1 MVDEKSSLSPFSYE
15 TIIGLEVHVQ
25 LNTNS
30 KLFCGCS
37 TEFGAPPNTHTCPVC
52 TGMPGILPVVNRKAV
67 EYAIKSALALN
78 CQVLSR
84 SIFARKNYFYPDLPK
99 NYQISQYEEPLAQRG
114 YLEIGT
120 DSARK
125 RVGITRIN
133 LEEDA
138 GKLLHSIGSREID
151 GSLVDFNRCG
161 VPLLEIVSSPDIT
174 SPEEAYTYLTTLKNI
189 LRYLEVSDC
198 DMEKG
203 SLRCD
208 ANVSVRLAGKKELG
222 VKAEVK
228 NMNSFKAIQKALEY
242 EVKRQIKA
250 LENEE
255 KIVQETR
262 LWDEKKER
270 TYSMRS
276 KEEAHDYRYFPEP
289 DLVPLIVEKEWIKDI
304 RKTISE
310 LPDIRRVRFIREYKL
325 SEYDAG
331 VLTAEKALADYFEQV
346 VKAYSN
352 PKVVT
357 NWVMVELLGR
367 LNAVNKEV
375 GESPVSPGQLA
386 QLLKLMEK
394 GTISGKIAKTIFE
407 EMFNTGEDPQVII
420 QEKKLVQI
428 TDEKEISKI
437 VEEVLKEN
445 PDAVEEY
452 GKGKDKAIGHLVGQ
466 VMRKTQGKANPQ
478 LVNKILKNK
487 LKR

>member
-1 MVDEKSSLSPFSYE
+1 MKEYE
-15 TIIGLEVHVQ
+15 SIIGLEVHVQ
-25 LNTNS
+25 LKTKS

-37 TEFGAPPNTHTCPVC
+37 TEFGAPANTHTCPVC
-52 TGMPGILPVVNRKAV
+52 TGMPGILPVVNKKAV

-78 CQVLSR
+78 CGVASR

-99 NYQISQYEEPLAQRG
+99 NYQISQYEEPLAQNG
-114 YLEIGT
+114 YLEIRT
-120 DSARK
+120 DSGRRK
-125 RVGITRIN
+125 VGIARIN

-138 GKLLHSIGSREID
+138 GKLLHYIGSREID

-161 VPLLEIVSSPDIT
+161 VPLLEIVSSPDIK

-208 ANVSVRLAGKKELG
+208 ANASVRFVGEKELG

-242 EVKRQIKA
+242 EVNRQIKA
-250 LENEE
+250 LENGQR
-255 KIVQETR
+255 IVQETR
-262 LWDEKKER
+262 LWDERRER
-270 TYSMRS
+270 TSPMRS

-289 DLVPLIVEKEWIKDI
+289 DLVPLIVEEEWIEKV
-304 RKTISE
+304 RRTIPE
-310 LPDIRRVRFIREYKL
+310 LPGRRRERLIREYGL

-331 VLTAEKALADYFEQV
+331 VLTAEKALANYFEQV
-346 VKAYSN
+346 AKLYNN
-352 PKVVT
+352 PKAVT

-367 LNAVNKEV
+367 LNAVNREV
-375 GESPVSPGQLA
+375 EESPVSPGQLA
-386 QLLKLMEK
+386 ELLKLMEK
-394 GTISGKIAKTIFE
+394 GTISGRIAKTVFE
-407 EMFNTGEDPQVII
+407 EMFDTGKNPQVIVE
-420 QEKKLVQI
+420 EKKLVQI
-428 TDEKEISKI
+428 TDEKGIGKV

-445 PDAVEEY
+445 PGAVEEY
-452 GKGKDKAIGHLVGQ
+452 RKGKEKALGHLVGQ

-478 LVNKILKNK
+478 LVNKILKEK
-487 LKR
+487 LRKK

>member
-1 MVDEKSSLSPFSYE
+1 MVKYE

-25 LNTNS
+25 LKTKS

-37 TEFGAPPNTHTCPVC
+37 TEFGAPANTHTCPVC
-52 TGMPGILPVVNRKAV
+52 TGMPGILPVVNKKAV

-78 CQVLSR
+78 CGVASR

-99 NYQISQYEEPLAQRG
+99 NYQISQYEQPLAQNG
-114 YLEIGT
+114 YLEIRT
-120 DSARK
+120 DSGRRK
-125 RVGITRIN
+125 VGITRIN

-138 GKLLHSIGSREID
+138 GKLLHYIGSREID

-161 VPLLEIVSSPDIT
+161 VPLLEIVSSPDIK
-174 SPEEAYTYLTTLKNI
+174 SPEEAYSYLTTLKNI

-208 ANVSVRLAGKKELG
+208 ANASVRFVGEKELG

-242 EVKRQIKA
+242 EVNRQIKA
-250 LENEE
+250 LENGQR
-255 KIVQETR
+255 IVQETR
-262 LWDEKKER
+262 LWDERRER
-270 TYSMRS
+270 TSPMRS

-289 DLVPLIVEKEWIKDI
+289 DLVPLIVEEEWIEKV
-304 RKTISE
+304 RRTIPE
-310 LPDIRRVRFIREYKL
+310 LPGRRRERLVREYGL

-331 VLTAEKALADYFEQV
+331 VLTAEKALANYFEQV
-346 VKAYSN
+346 VKLYSN
-352 PKVVT
+352 PKAVT

-367 LNAVNKEV
+367 LNAVNREV
-375 GESPVSPGQLA
+375 EESPVSPGQLA
-386 QLLKLMEK
+386 ELLKLMEK
-394 GTISGKIAKTIFE
+394 GTISGKIAKTVFE
-407 EMFNTGEDPQVII
+407 EMFDTGKNPQVIVE
-420 QEKKLVQI
+420 EKKLVQI
-428 TDEKEISKI
+428 TDEKGIGKV

-445 PDAVEEY
+445 PGAVEEY
-452 GKGKDKAIGHLVGQ
+452 RKGKEKALGHLVGQ

-478 LVNKILKNK
+478 LVNKILKEK
-487 LKR
+487 LRKK

>member
-1 MVDEKSSLSPFSYE
+1 MVKYE
-15 TIIGLEVHVQ
+15 TIIGLEVHVH
-25 LNTNS
+25 LKTES

-37 TEFGAPPNTHTCPVC
+37 TEFGAAPNTHACPVC
-52 TGMPGILPVVNRKAV
+52 TGMPGILPVVNKKAV
-67 EYAIKSALALN
+67 EYTIKSALALN
-78 CQVLSR
+78 CEVASR

-99 NYQISQYEEPLAQRG
+99 NYQISQYDEPLAQNG

-120 DSARK
+120 DSGRK
-125 RVGITRIN
+125 KVGITRIH

-138 GKLLHSIGSREID
+138 GKLLHYIGSREID

-161 VPLLEIVSSPDIT
+161 VPLLEIVSFPDIT

-189 LRYLEVSDC
+189 IRYLEVSDC

-228 NMNSFKAIQKALEY
+228 NMNSFRAIQKALEY

-250 LENEE
+250 LESKER
-255 KIVQETR
+255 IIQETR

-270 TYSMRS
+270 TYPMRS

-289 DLVPLIVEKEWIKDI
+289 DLVPLIVEKEWIENI

-310 LPDIRRVRFIREYKL
+310 LPDERRERFIKEYKL
-325 SEYDAG
+325 SEYNAG
-331 VLTAEKALADYFEQV
+331 VLTAEKPLANYFEQV
-346 VKAYSN
+346 VKLYNN

-375 GESPVSPGQLA
+375 EESPISPGQLA
-386 QLLKLMEK
+386 ELLKLMEK
-394 GTISGKIAKTIFE
+394 GTISGKIAKTVFE
-407 EMFNTGEDPQVII
+407 EMFNSGKNPQVIVK
-420 QEKKLVQI
+420 EKKLVQI
-428 TDEKEISKI
+428 TDEKEIGKI

-452 GKGKDKAIGHLVGQ
+452 GKGKEKTIGHLVGQ

-478 LVNKILKNK
+478 FVNRILKEK
-487 LKR
+487 LLKK

>member
-1 MVDEKSSLSPFSYE
+1 MVKYE
-15 TIIGLEVHVQ
+15 TVIGLEVHVQ
-25 LNTNS
+25 LKTKS

-37 TEFGAPPNTHTCPVC
+37 IEFGAPPNTHTCPVC
-52 TGMPGILPVVNRKAV
+52 TGMPGVLPVVNRQAV

-99 NYQISQYEEPLAQRG
+99 NYQISQYEEPLARNG

-120 DSARK
+120 GGGRK
-125 RVGITRIN
+125 KVRIARIN

-138 GKLLHSIGSREID
+138 GKLLHYVGSREIE

-208 ANVSVRLAGKKELG
+208 ANVSVRPAGKKELG

-228 NMNSFKAIQKALEY
+228 NMNSFRAIQKALEY
-242 EVKRQIKA
+242 EVKRQVKA
-250 LENEE
+250 LESKER
-255 KIVQETR
+255 IVQETR
-262 LWDEKKER
+262 LWDEKKEK
-270 TYSMRS
+270 THSMRS

-289 DLVPLIVEKEWIKDI
+289 DLVPLIVEKEWKENIK
-304 RKTISE
+304 KTISE
-310 LPDIRRVRFIREYKL
+310 LPDTRRERFMRDYKL
-325 SEYDAG
+325 SQYDAG
-331 VLTAEKALADYFEQV
+331 VLTAEKALAEYFEQV
-346 VKAYSN
+346 VKAYNN

-357 NWVMVELLGR
+357 NWVTVELLGR
-367 LNAVNKEV
+367 LNAVNKGVE
-375 GESPVSPGQLA
+375 ESPVSTGQLA
-386 QLLKLMEK
+386 ELLKLIEK
-394 GTISGKIAKTIFE
+394 GIISGKIAKTVFE
-407 EMFNTGEDPQVII
+407 EMFNSGKNPQAIVR
-420 QEKKLVQI
+420 EKKLVQI
-428 TDEKEISKI
+428 TDEKEIGKI

-445 PDAVEEY
+445 PDAVKEY
-452 GKGKDKAIGHLVGQ
+452 GKGKEKAIGHLVGQ
-466 VMRKTQGKANPQ
+466 VMRKTRGKANPQ
-478 LVNKILKNK
+478 LVNKILKDK
-487 LKR
+487 LRK

>member
-1 MVDEKSSLSPFSYE
+1 MAEYE
-15 TIIGLEVHVQ
+15 TVIGLEVHVQ
-25 LNTNS
+25 LKTKS

-52 TGMPGILPVVNRKAV
+52 TGMPGILPVVNKQAV

-78 CQVLSR
+78 CEVPSR

-99 NYQISQYEEPLAQRG
+99 NYQISQYEQPLAQNG

-125 RVGITRIN
+125 RVGIARIN

-138 GKLLHSIGSREID
+138 GKLLHNIGSREID

-174 SPEEAYTYLTTLKNI
+174 SPEEAYIYLTTLKNI

-208 ANVSVRLAGKKELG
+208 ANVSVRLLGKKELG

-250 LENEE
+250 LESEE
-255 KIVQETR
+255 RIVQETR
-262 LWDEKKER
+262 LWDEKKEK

-289 DLVPLIVEKEWIKDI
+289 DLVPLVAEKKWIENI

-310 LPDIRRVRFIREYKL
+310 LPDMRRQRFIKEYKL

-331 VLTAEKALADYFEQV
+331 LLTSDKALADYFEQV
-346 VKAYSN
+346 VKSYNN
-352 PKVVT
+352 PKMVT

-367 LNAVNKEV
+367 LNTVNKEV

-386 QLLKLMEK
+386 ELLKLMDK
-394 GTISGKIAKTIFE
+394 GIISGKIAKTVFE
-407 EMFNTGEDPQVII
+407 EMFNTGKNPQVIV
-420 QEKKLVQI
+420 QEQKLVQI

-452 GKGKDKAIGHLVGQ
+452 GKGKQKAIGHLVGQ
-466 VMRKTQGKANPQ
+466 VMRKTEGKANPQ
-478 LVNKILKNK
+478 LVNKILKERL
-487 LKR
+487 LKK

>member
-1 MVDEKSSLSPFSYE
+1 MVEYE

-25 LNTNS
+25 LKTKS

-52 TGMPGILPVVNRKAV
+52 TGMPGVLPVVNRQAV

-99 NYQISQYEEPLAQRG
+99 NYQISQYEEPLAQNG

-120 DSARK
+120 DGGRK
-125 RVGITRIN
+125 RVGIARIN

-138 GKLLHSIGSREID
+138 GKLLHFIGSREID

-174 SPEEAYTYLTTLKNI
+174 SPEEAYTYLTSLKNI

-242 EVKRQIKA
+242 EVKRQVKA
-250 LENEE
+250 LESKER
-255 KIVQETR
+255 IVQETR

-289 DLVPLIVEKEWIKDI
+289 DLVPLIVKKEWMENI

-310 LPDIRRVRFIREYKL
+310 LPNTRRERFMKDYKL

-331 VLTAEKALADYFEQV
+331 VLTAEKALAEYFEQV
-346 VKAYSN
+346 VKAYNN

-367 LNAVNKEV
+367 LNAVNKGVE
-375 GESPVSPGQLA
+375 ESPVSTGQLA
-386 QLLKLMEK
+386 ELLKLMEK
-394 GTISGKIAKTIFE
+394 GIISGKIAKTVFE
-407 EMFNTGEDPQVII
+407 EMFNTGKNPQVIV

-428 TDEKEISKI
+428 TDEKEIGKI

-445 PDAVEEY
+445 PDAVKEY
-452 GKGKDKAIGHLVGQ
+452 GKGKEKAIGHLVGQ

-478 LVNKILKNK
+478 LVNKMLKEKLLNK
-487 LKR
+487 

>member
-1 MVDEKSSLSPFSYE
+1 MAEYE
-15 TIIGLEVHVQ
+15 TVIGLEVHVQ
-25 LNTNS
+25 LKTKS

-52 TGMPGILPVVNRKAV
+52 TGMPGVLPVVNRQAV

-78 CQVLSR
+78 CEVPSR

-99 NYQISQYEEPLAQRG
+99 NYQISQYEQPLAQNG

-120 DSARK
+120 DSAKK
-125 RVGITRIN
+125 RVGIARIN

-138 GKLLHSIGSREID
+138 GKLLHNIGSREID

-161 VPLLEIVSSPDIT
+161 VPLLEIVSSPDIK

-208 ANVSVRLAGKKELG
+208 ANVSVRLVGKKELG

-228 NMNSFKAIQKALEY
+228 NMNSFRAIQKALEY
-242 EVKRQIKA
+242 EVTRQIKA
-250 LENEE
+250 LESEE
-255 KIVQETR
+255 RIVQETR

-289 DLVPLIVEKEWIKDI
+289 DLVPLVAEKKRIENI

-310 LPDIRRVRFIREYKL
+310 LPDMRRQRFIKEYKL
-325 SEYDAG
+325 SQYDAG
-331 VLTAEKALADYFEQV
+331 VLTSDKALADYFEQV
-346 VKAYSN
+346 VKSYNN
-352 PKVVT
+352 PKMVT

-367 LNAVNKEV
+367 LNTVNKQV
-375 GESPVSPGQLA
+375 RESPVSPGQLA
-386 QLLKLMEK
+386 DLLKLMDK
-394 GTISGKIAKTIFE
+394 GIISGKIAKTVFE
-407 EMFNTGEDPQVII
+407 EMFNTGKNPQAIV
-420 QEKKLVQI
+420 QEQKLVQI
-428 TDEKEISKI
+428 TDEKEISRI

-452 GKGKDKAIGHLVGQ
+452 GKGKQKAIGHLVGQ

-478 LVNKILKNK
+478 LVNKILKERL
-487 LKR
+487 LKK

>member
-1 MVDEKSSLSPFSYE
+1 MVEYE

-25 LNTNS
+25 LKTKS

-52 TGMPGILPVVNRKAV
+52 TGMPGVLPVVNRQAV

-99 NYQISQYEEPLAQRG
+99 NYQISQYEEPLAQNG

-120 DSARK
+120 DGGRK
-125 RVGITRIN
+125 RVGIARIN

-138 GKLLHSIGSREID
+138 GKLLHFIGSREID

-174 SPEEAYTYLTTLKNI
+174 SPEEAYTYLTSLKNI

-242 EVKRQIKA
+242 EVKRQVKA
-250 LENEE
+250 LESKER
-255 KIVQETR
+255 IVQETR

-289 DLVPLIVEKEWIKDI
+289 DLVPLIVKKEWMENI

-310 LPDIRRVRFIREYKL
+310 LPDTRRERFMKDYKL

-331 VLTAEKALADYFEQV
+331 VLTAEKALAEYFEQV
-346 VKAYSN
+346 VKAYNN

-367 LNAVNKEV
+367 LNAVNKGVE
-375 GESPVSPGQLA
+375 ESPVSTGQLA
-386 QLLKLMEK
+386 ELLKLMEK
-394 GTISGKIAKTIFE
+394 GIISGKIAKTVFE
-407 EMFNTGEDPQVII
+407 EMFNTGKNPQVIV

-428 TDEKEISKI
+428 TDEKEIGKI

-445 PDAVEEY
+445 PDAVKEY
-452 GKGKDKAIGHLVGQ
+452 GKGKEKAIGHLVGQ

-478 LVNKILKNK
+478 LVNKMLKEKLLNK
-487 LKR
+487 

>member
-1 MVDEKSSLSPFSYE
+1 
-15 TIIGLEVHVQ
+15 
-25 LNTNS
+25 
-30 KLFCGCS
+30 
-37 TEFGAPPNTHTCPVC
+37 
-52 TGMPGILPVVNRKAV
+52 MPGILPVVNRKAV

>member
-1 MVDEKSSLSPFSYE
+1 MVKYE
-15 TIIGLEVHVQ
+15 TIIGLEVHVH
-25 LNTNS
+25 LKTES

-37 TEFGAPPNTHTCPVC
+37 TEFGAAPNTHACPVC
-52 TGMPGILPVVNRKAV
+52 TGMPGILPVVNKKAV
-67 EYAIKSALALN
+67 EYTIKSALALN
-78 CQVLSR
+78 CEVASR

-99 NYQISQYEEPLAQRG
+99 NYQISQYEEPLAQNG

-120 DSARK
+120 GSERK

-138 GKLLHSIGSREID
+138 GKLLHYIGSREID

-189 LRYLEVSDC
+189 IRYLEVSDC

-228 NMNSFKAIQKALEY
+228 NMNSFRAIQKALEY

-250 LENEE
+250 LESEE
-255 KIVQETR
+255 RIIQETR

-270 TYSMRS
+270 TYPMRS

-289 DLVPLIVEKEWIKDI
+289 DLVPLIVEKEWIENI

-310 LPDIRRVRFIREYKL
+310 LPDERRERFIKEYKL
-325 SEYDAG
+325 SEYNAG
-331 VLTAEKALADYFEQV
+331 VLTAEKPLANYFEKV
-346 VKAYSN
+346 VKLYNN

-375 GESPVSPGQLA
+375 EESPISPGQLA
-386 QLLKLMEK
+386 ELLKLMEK
-394 GTISGKIAKTIFE
+394 GTISGKIAKTVFE
-407 EMFNTGEDPQVII
+407 EMFNSGKNPQVIVE
-420 QEKKLVQI
+420 EKKLVQI
-428 TDEKEISKI
+428 TDEKEIGKI

-452 GKGKDKAIGHLVGQ
+452 GKGKEKAIGHLVGQ

-478 LVNKILKNK
+478 LVNKILKEK
-487 LKR
+487 LLKK

>member
-1 MVDEKSSLSPFSYE
+1 MVEYE

-25 LNTNS
+25 LKTKS

-52 TGMPGILPVVNRKAV
+52 TGMPGVLPVVNRQAV

-99 NYQISQYEEPLAQRG
+99 NYQISQYEEPLAQNG

-120 DSARK
+120 DGGRK
-125 RVGITRIN
+125 RVGIARIN

-138 GKLLHSIGSREID
+138 GKLLHYIGSREID

-174 SPEEAYTYLTTLKNI
+174 SPEEAYTYLTSLKNI

-242 EVKRQIKA
+242 EVKRQVKA
-250 LENEE
+250 LESKER
-255 KIVQETR
+255 IVQETR

-289 DLVPLIVEKEWIKDI
+289 DLVPLIVKKEWMENI

-310 LPDIRRVRFIREYKL
+310 LPDTRRERFMKDYKL

-331 VLTAEKALADYFEQV
+331 VLTAEKALAEYFEQV
-346 VKAYSN
+346 VKAYNN

-367 LNAVNKEV
+367 LNAVNKGVE
-375 GESPVSPGQLA
+375 ESPVSTGQLA
-386 QLLKLMEK
+386 ELLKLMEK
-394 GTISGKIAKTIFE
+394 GIISGKIAKTVFE
-407 EMFNTGEDPQVII
+407 EMFNTGKNPQVIV

-428 TDEKEISKI
+428 TDEKEIGKI

-445 PDAVEEY
+445 PDAVKEY
-452 GKGKDKAIGHLVGQ
+452 GKGKEKAIGHLVGQ

-478 LVNKILKNK
+478 LVNKMLKEKLLNK
-487 LKR
+487 

>member
-1 MVDEKSSLSPFSYE
+1 MVKYE
-15 TIIGLEVHVQ
+15 TVIGLEVHVQ
-25 LNTNS
+25 LKTKS

-37 TEFGAPPNTHTCPVC
+37 IEFGAPPNTHTCPVC
-52 TGMPGILPVVNRKAV
+52 TGMPGVLPVVNRQAV

-99 NYQISQYEEPLAQRG
+99 NYQISQYEEPLARNG

-120 DSARK
+120 GGGRK
-125 RVGITRIN
+125 KVRIARIN

-138 GKLLHSIGSREID
+138 GKLLHYVGSREIE

-208 ANVSVRLAGKKELG
+208 ANVSVRPAGKKELG

-228 NMNSFKAIQKALEY
+228 NMNSFRAIQKALEY

-250 LENEE
+250 LESKER
-255 KIVQETR
+255 IVQETR
-262 LWDEKKER
+262 LWDEKKEK
-270 TYSMRS
+270 THSMRS

-289 DLVPLIVEKEWIKDI
+289 DLVPLIVEKEWKENIK
-304 RKTISE
+304 KTISE
-310 LPDIRRVRFIREYKL
+310 LPDTRRERFMRDYKL
-325 SEYDAG
+325 SQYDAG
-331 VLTAEKALADYFEQV
+331 VLTAEKALAEYFEQV
-346 VKAYSN
+346 VKAYNN

-357 NWVMVELLGR
+357 NWVTVELLGR
-367 LNAVNKEV
+367 LNAVNKGVE
-375 GESPVSPGQLA
+375 ESPVSTGQLA
-386 QLLKLMEK
+386 ELLKLIEK
-394 GTISGKIAKTIFE
+394 GIISGKIAKTVFE
-407 EMFNTGEDPQVII
+407 EMFNSGKNPQAIVR
-420 QEKKLVQI
+420 EKKLVQI
-428 TDEKEISKI
+428 TDEKEIGKI

-445 PDAVEEY
+445 PDAVKEY
-452 GKGKDKAIGHLVGQ
+452 GKGKEKAIGHLVGQ
-466 VMRKTQGKANPQ
+466 VMRKTRGKANPQ
-478 LVNKILKNK
+478 LVNKILKDK
-487 LKR
+487 LRK

>member
-1 MVDEKSSLSPFSYE
+1 MVKYE

-25 LNTNS
+25 LKTKS

-37 TEFGAPPNTHTCPVC
+37 TEFGAPANTHTCPVC
-52 TGMPGILPVVNRKAV
+52 TGMPGILPVVNKKAV

-78 CQVLSR
+78 CGVASR

-99 NYQISQYEEPLAQRG
+99 NYQISQYEQPLAQNG
-114 YLEIGT
+114 YLEIRT
-120 DSARK
+120 DSGRR

-138 GKLLHSIGSREID
+138 GKLLHYIGSREID

-161 VPLLEIVSSPDIT
+161 VPLLEIVSSPDIK
-174 SPEEAYTYLTTLKNI
+174 SPEEAYSYLTTLKNI

-208 ANVSVRLAGKKELG
+208 ANASVRFVGEKELG

-242 EVKRQIKA
+242 EVNRQIKA
-250 LENEE
+250 LENGQR
-255 KIVQETR
+255 IVQETR
-262 LWDEKKER
+262 LWDERRER
-270 TYSMRS
+270 TSPMRS

-289 DLVPLIVEKEWIKDI
+289 DLVPLIVEEEWIEKV
-304 RKTISE
+304 RRTIPE
-310 LPDIRRVRFIREYKL
+310 LPGRRRERLVREYGL

-331 VLTAEKALADYFEQV
+331 VLTAEKALANYFEQV
-346 VKAYSN
+346 VKLYSN
-352 PKVVT
+352 PKAVT

-367 LNAVNKEV
+367 LNAVNREV
-375 GESPVSPGQLA
+375 EESPVSPGQLA
-386 QLLKLMEK
+386 ELLKLMEK
-394 GTISGKIAKTIFE
+394 GTISGKIAKTVFE
-407 EMFNTGEDPQVII
+407 EMFDTGKNPQVIVE
-420 QEKKLVQI
+420 EKKLVQI
-428 TDEKEISKI
+428 TDEKGIGKV

-445 PDAVEEY
+445 PGAVEEY
-452 GKGKDKAIGHLVGQ
+452 RKGKEKALGHLVGQ

-478 LVNKILKNK
+478 LVNKILKEK
-487 LKR
+487 LRKK

>member
-15 TIIGLEVHVQ
+15 TVIGLEVHVQ
-25 LNTNS
+25 LKTKS

-37 TEFGAPPNTHTCPVC
+37 TEFGAPPNTHACPVC
-52 TGMPGILPVVNRKAV
+52 TGMPGVLPVVNRRAV
-67 EYAIKSALALN
+67 QYAIKSALALN
-78 CQVLSR
+78 CEVASR

-99 NYQISQYEEPLAQRG
+99 NYQISQYEEPLAQKG

-120 DSARK
+120 DGGK
-125 RVGITRIN
+125 KKVGITRIN

-161 VPLLEIVSSPDIT
+161 VPLLEIVSFPDIK

-208 ANVSVRLAGKKELG
+208 ANVSVRLVGKKELG

-228 NMNSFKAIQKALEY
+228 NMNSFRAIQKALEY

-250 LENEE
+250 LESKER
-255 KIVQETR
+255 IVQETR
-262 LWDEKKER
+262 LWDEKKEK
-270 TYSMRS
+270 TYPMRS

-289 DLVPLIVEKEWIKDI
+289 DLVPLIVEKEWVKNI
-304 RKTISE
+304 RQTITE
-310 LPDIRRVRFIREYKL
+310 LPDRRRERFVREYKL

-331 VLTAEKALADYFEQV
+331 VLTAEKALANYFEQV
-346 VKAYSN
+346 VKLYNN
-352 PKVVT
+352 PKAVT

-375 GESPVSPGQLA
+375 EESPVSPGQLA
-386 QLLKLMEK
+386 ELLKLMEK
-394 GTISGKIAKTIFE
+394 GTISGKIAKAVFE
-407 EMFNTGEDPQVII
+407 EMFNTGKNPQVIV

-428 TDEKEISKI
+428 TDEKEIDKI
-437 VEEVLKEN
+437 VEEVIKEN

-452 GKGKDKAIGHLVGQ
+452 GKGKDKTIGHLVGQ

-478 LVNKILKNK
+478 LVNKILKDK
-487 LKR
+487 LRK